1 VTIIKKRLQLGQQER
16 IGIRDTINHSGMPEH
31 MDDMQMARRLEKADS
46 CVFFRSGVDKETGC
60 IDEMK
65 RRLAL

>member
-1 VTIIKKRLQLGQQER
+1 
-16 IGIRDTINHSGMPEH
+16 MPEH